1 MLNYC
6 SIPLPPAGPLMTVE
20 ITYRFT
26 RQPGAIRAVPDNPGD
41 AVQRLNAGNRSFSE
55 LVKQGGQGHA
65 ARSTV
70 EFDSRLLGLE
80 GDGRRIAPQEPFAA
94 VLGCADARVP
104 IELVFNEG
112 PNELFVVRV
121 AGNGLGPDVLGSFHY
136 AISHLRK
143 SLRLVVVLGHSGCG
157 ALTAAVDAF
166 LDPGGYLEIATN
178 EQLRSIVDRHLIAV
192 QASARVLARAYGS
205 DVMDRPGY
213 RQALIEAAI
222 TTNAAL
228 AAHTLQAELHGRGLR
243 ELKAMYGVFLLNTHT
258 IWTPEA
264 GSGGLGDPPADLA
277 GFRKF
282 ADTLLGSE
290 RIASLLATG

>member
-1 MLNYC
+1 
-6 SIPLPPAGPLMTVE
+6 MTVE

-26 RQPGAIRAVPDNPGD
+26 RQLGAMRDVPNNPDD
-41 AVQRLNAGNRSFSE
+41 AMQRLNAGNRSFSE
-55 LVKQGGQGHA
+55 LVKQAGQGHV

-70 EFDSRLLGLE
+70 EFDSRLLGLD
-80 GDGRRIAPQEPFAA
+80 GDGGRIVPQEPFAA
-94 VLGCADARVP
+94 ILGCSDARVP

-121 AGNGLGPDVLGSFHY
+121 AGNSLGTDVLGSFHY

-143 SLRLVVVLGHSGCG
+143 SLRLLVVLGHSGCG

-166 LDPGGYLEIATN
+166 LDPGSYLELATN

-192 QASARVLARAYGS
+192 QASARALARAYGS
-205 DVMDRPGY
+205 DVMDRHGY
-213 RQALIEAAI
+213 REALVEAAI
-222 TTNAAL
+222 TLNAAL
-228 AAHTLQAELHGRGLR
+228 AAHTLQAKLYGRGLR
-243 ELKAMYGVFLLNTHT
+243 MLKAMYGVFLLDTHT
-258 IWTPEA
+258 IWTPEV

-290 RIASLLATG
+290 RISSLLATG

>member
-1 MLNYC
+1 
-6 SIPLPPAGPLMTVE
+6 MTVE

-26 RQPGAIRAVPDNPGD
+26 AQPGAVRAVPDKPDD

-55 LVKQGGQGHA
+55 LVKQAGHGHA

-70 EFDSRLLGLE
+70 EFDARLLGLD
-80 GDGRRIAPQEPFAA
+80 GDGRRIAPQQPFAA

-121 AGNGLGPDVLGSFHY
+121 AGNSLGTDVLGSLHY

-143 SLRLVVVLGHSGCG
+143 SLRLLVVLGHSGCG

-192 QASARVLARAYGS
+192 QASARALARAYGS

-213 RQALIEAAI
+213 REALIEAAV

-243 ELKAMYGVFLLNTHT
+243 GLEAVYGVFLLETHT
-258 IWTPEA
+258 VWTPEA
-264 GSGGLGDPPADLA
+264 GSGGLGNPPGDLA

-290 RIASLLATG
+290 RIASLLAAG

>member
-1 MLNYC
+1 
-6 SIPLPPAGPLMTVE
+6 MTVE

-26 RQPGAIRAVPDNPGD
+26 RQPSGVRDVPGNPDD
-41 AVQRLNAGNRSFSE
+41 AVRRLNAGNRSFSE
-55 LVKQGGQGHA
+55 LVKQAGQGHV

-70 EFDSRLLGLE
+70 EFDSRVLGHD

-94 VLGCADARVP
+94 MLGCADARVP

-121 AGNGLGPDVLGSFHY
+121 AGNSLGSDVLGSFDY

-143 SLRLVVVLGHSGCG
+143 SLRLLVVLGHSGCG

-192 QASARVLARAYGS
+192 QASARALARTYGGE
-205 DVMDRPGY
+205 VIDRPGY
-213 RQALIEAAI
+213 RQALIEAA
-222 TTNAAL
+222 TATNAGL
-228 AAHTLQAELHGRGLR
+228 AAHTLQAALHGRGLR
-243 ELKAMYGVFLLNTHT
+243 GLKAVYGVLLLDTYM

-264 GSGGLGDPPADLA
+264 GSGGLGDPPVDLS

-282 ADTLLGSE
+282 ADILLGSK
-290 RIASLLATG
+290 RIASLVATV

>member
-1 MLNYC
+1 
-6 SIPLPPAGPLMTVE
+6 MTIE

-26 RQPGAIRAVPDNPGD
+26 SHPGVVRTVPDNPDD
-41 AVQRLNAGNRSFSE
+41 AAERLNAGNRSFSE
-55 LVKQGGQGHA
+55 VVKQACQGHA

-70 EFDSRLLGLE
+70 EFDSRLLGLD
-80 GDGRRIAPQEPFAA
+80 GDARRIAPQEPFAA

-104 IELVFNEG
+104 IELVFNQG

-121 AGNGLGPDVLGSFHY
+121 AGNSLGTDVLGSFHY

-143 SLRLVVVLGHSGCG
+143 SLRLLVVLGHSGCG

-166 LDPGGYLEIATN
+166 LDPGGYLKIATN

-192 QASARVLARAYGS
+192 QASARALARAYGS
-205 DVMDRPGY
+205 DVMDRPGS
-213 RQALIEAAI
+213 RNALIEAAI

-228 AAHTLQAELHGRGLR
+228 AAYSLRAALSGRGLR
-243 ELKAMYGVFLLNTHT
+243 GVKAMYGVFLLDTFT
-258 IWTPEA
+258 IWTPQA

-290 RIASLLATG
+290 RIASLLATGWAGP

>member
-1 MLNYC
+1 
-6 SIPLPPAGPLMTVE
+6 MTVE

-26 RQPGAIRAVPDNPGD
+26 SQPGAVRAVPDNPEN

-55 LVKQGGQGHA
+55 VVKQADQGHA
-65 ARSTV
+65 ARLTV
-70 EFDSRLLGLE
+70 EFNSRLFGLD
-80 GDGRRIAPQEPFAA
+80 GDARRIAPQEPFAA

-104 IELVFNEG
+104 IELVFNQG
-112 PNELFVVRV
+112 PNELFVVRI
-121 AGNGLGPDVLGSFHY
+121 AGNSLGSDVLGSFHY

-143 SLRLVVVLGHSGCG
+143 SLRLLVVLGHSGCG
-157 ALTAAVDAF
+157 ALAAAVDAF
-166 LDPGGYLEIATN
+166 LDPGGYLKIATN

-192 QASARVLARAYGS
+192 QASARALARVYGS

-213 RQALIEAAI
+213 REALIEAAI

-228 AAHTLQAELHGRGLR
+228 AAHSLRAALPGRGLR
-243 ELKAMYGVFLLNTHT
+243 GMRAMYGVFLLDTFT
-258 IWTPEA
+258 IWTPQA

-277 GFRKF
+277 GFREF

-290 RIASLLATG
+290 RIASLLATGWAGP

>member
-1 MLNYC
+1 MRGIGPSPNW
-6 SIPLPPAGPLMTVE
+6 SSSPA
-20 ITYRFT
+20 R
-26 RQPGAIRAVPDNPGD
+26 
-41 AVQRLNAGNRSFSE
+41 
-55 LVKQGGQGHA
+55 GHA
-65 ARSTV
+65 ARSAV
-70 EFDSRLLGLE
+70 VDSRLLGLE

-143 SLRLVVVLGHSGCG
+143 SLRLLVVLGHSGCG

-192 QASARVLARAYGS
+192 QASARALARVYGS
-205 DVMDRPGY
+205 DVMDRLPGGSHRGCDHDECGPGGAY
-213 RQALIEAAI
+213 AA
-222 TTNAAL
+222 
-228 AAHTLQAELHGRGLR
+228 G
-243 ELKAMYGVFLLNTHT
+243 
-258 IWTPEA
+258 
-264 GSGGLGDPPADLA
+264 
-277 GFRKF
+277 
-282 ADTLLGSE
+282 
-290 RIASLLATG
+290 RIAWQRYLPIRPTARH